1 MTDKKEKTYRTL
13 TDLLNMP
20 AGEAEPLI
28 MRAAPAIERVADAVG
43 LFDTFFDQDFVTYQ
57 DKRAFLKLNKAER
70 ERVEAKVL
78 GMGKE
83 LMRNLMAKG
92 LGECLPDV
100 MEVLAAVQGITVV
113 ELKAAYTTLEV
124 INMAK
129 AVLSD
134 QGFLSFAATYAGDKT
149 GAAAGGLALC

>member
-1 MTDKKEKTYRTL
+1 MTEKKAKTYRTI

-28 MRAAPAIERVADAVG
+28 MRAAPAIERVADACG
-43 LFDTFFDQDFVTYQ
+43 LFDTFFDPDFVAYQ
-57 DKRAFLKLNKAER
+57 DKRAFAKLNKAER

-83 LMRNLMAKG
+83 IMRKLMAKG

-100 MEVLAAVQGITVV
+100 VDVLAAVQGVTAD
-113 ELKAAYTTLEV
+113 ELRATYTTLEV
-124 INMAK
+124 IGMAK

-134 QGFLSFAATYAGDKT
+134 QGFLSFAATYAGAEAK
-149 GAAAGGLALC
+149 GAAGGLALC

>member
-1 MTDKKEKTYRTL
+1 MTEKEKTYRTL

-43 LFDTFFDQDFVTYQ
+43 LFDTFFDADFVTYQ
-57 DKRAFLKLNKAER
+57 DKRAFMKLNKAER
-70 ERVEAKVL
+70 ERIENKVL
-78 GMGKE
+78 GMGKG
-83 LMRNLMAKG
+83 LMRSLMAKG

-100 MEVLAAVQGITVV
+100 IDVLAAVQGITAA
-113 ELKAAYTTLEV
+113 ELKATYTTLEV